1 MGNCAG
7 KARAGVRP
15 RRVVLIFALETQGV
29 YIIAE
34 VHRLGCRSFSGS
46 HTRSSAVE
54 HRLDMAGV
62 TGSIPVVC
70 TILIQTHD
78 VNVMRIA
85 VNNAVSIDEGE
96 LGFSFI
102 RAGGPGGQ
110 NVNKVATAVQLRFDA
125 QLAVAAASR
134 PGKLERLAGGRL
146 TKDGEIVITANRF
159 RTRKPIAR
167 TRWSGSWSR
176 SGKRPSCRSAAFRPG
191 PASAR
196 SGGGCR
202 RKRNAGASSACAPP
216 KSTRRTERCR
226 ARDSQA
232 P

>member
-1 MGNCAG
+1 
-7 KARAGVRP
+7 
-15 RRVVLIFALETQGV
+15 
-29 YIIAE
+29 
-34 VHRLGCRSFSGS
+34 
-46 HTRSSAVE
+46 
-54 HRLDMAGV
+54 MAGV

-125 QLAVAAASR
+125 RNSPSLPQAVRA
-134 PGKLERLAGGRL
+134 KLERLAGGRL

-159 RTRKPIAR
+159 RTQEANRKDAVERLLELIREAAIVPKR
-167 TRWSGSWSR
+167 RVPT
-176 SGKRPSCRSAAFRPG
+176 RPSLGEKRRRLQAKAERGGVKRLRAAKID
-191 PASAR
+191 A
-196 SGGGCR
+196 
-202 RKRNAGASSACAPP
+202 
-216 KSTRRTERCR
+216 E
-226 ARDSQA
+226 D
-232 P
+232 